1 MIMKGFI
8 LVPLI
13 ILLFVTSGHAS
24 QTSDIEL
31 PSEVGQSINANEMK
45 TYIIHLTKSESRK
58 LLDYKELESW
68 HKSFL
73 PNLTLDS
80 GEPRLVYSYFEVMIG
95 FAAKLTPDE
104 VQVMQHMDSFLHAEL
119 DVQKDLLETTY
130 TPKYLGLSDPST
142 GIWHTESNM
151 GEGIVIGVIDSGIP
165 RNHPS
170 FSDDQMPTK
179 PANWKGNC
187 NFTNFTCNKK
197 IIGGGTYGINSKVT
211 DPPVD
216 TGGHGSHVASIATGN
231 FVKDAMV
238 VGKYRYTA
246 SGMAPRAHL
255 AIYKTNLSRAD
266 SLKSYDQAM
275 IDGVNIIN
283 YSISAEPTD
292 NFYLDTAA
300 FSGYKATKKGISVS
314 VSAGNRGAPKSLSHS
329 APWLMVVGASW
340 PDRRLAATVRLGNGD
355 EFIGE
360 TGFYQP
366 TQFNSSN
373 FLPIVYPGA
382 NNKKETLG
390 CWSGSLNGI
399 DVKNKIVL
407 CWAGDKNINKGSV
420 VRSAGGAA
428 MILMGSIKTT
438 RNDQHVLPVCHVNS
452 DDARKILAYYT
463 SLGVSPPNATIIFNG
478 QVSGRRPAPT
488 IATNSSSGPSLTNG
502 GILKPDV
509 IAPGYEILGAS
520 IHKDNPFNNYFKF
533 DTGTSMASPHVV
545 GVMALLKKKYP
556 TWSPAAIQSAI
567 ITTAD
572 DVDLAG
578 NPFIHMKNWKP
589 SNIFDRGAGHIN
601 PIKAMNPGL
610 VYDRNFNDYIGYM
623 CFLNYNPTYMQRF
636 NSRKVDCS
644 KEKKIKPSQL
654 NYPSIMVTLSSNSPD
669 ETVMRTVTNV
679 GNANSDY
686 TPRIFHPA
694 NANLILST
702 NRLQFSAQNQQLS
715 FNVKITI
722 GQPAPVKGTISEG
735 KLEWVSTSGGHVVR
749 SPIAVVF
756 G

>member
-1 MIMKGFI
+1 
-8 LVPLI
+8 
-13 ILLFVTSGHAS
+13 
-24 QTSDIEL
+24 
-31 PSEVGQSINANEMK
+31 MK
-45 TYIIHLTKSESRK
+45 TYIIHLTKPEGKK

-104 VQVMQHMDSFLHAEL
+104 VQVMQRMDSFLHAEL
-119 DVQKDLLETTY
+119 DVQKELLETTY

-165 RNHPS
+165 LNHPS
-170 FSDDQMPTK
+170 FFDDQMPAK
-179 PANWKGNC
+179 PSNWKGNC
-187 NFTNFTCNKK
+187 SFTNFTCNKK
-197 IIGGGTYGINSKVT
+197 IIGGGTYATSWKVT

-216 TGGHGSHVASIATGN
+216 TGGHGSHVASIAAGN

-238 VGKYRYTA
+238 VGKYKYTA

-255 AIYKTNLSRAD
+255 AIYKTNFSRAD
-266 SLKSYDQAM
+266 DLKSYDQAM

-283 YSISAEPTD
+283 YSIGAKPTY

-340 PDRRLAATVRLGNGD
+340 PDRRLAATVKLGNGD

-360 TGFYQP
+360 TGFYQQLNSTHP
-366 TQFNSSN
+366 TFFQF
-373 FLPIVYPGA
+373 
-382 NNKKETLG
+382 
-390 CWSGSLNGI
+390 
-399 DVKNKIVL
+399 
-407 CWAGDKNINKGSV
+407 
-420 VRSAGGAA
+420 
-428 MILMGSIKTT
+428 
-438 RNDQHVLPVCHVNS
+438 
-452 DDARKILAYYT
+452 
-463 SLGVSPPNATIIFNG
+463 VSPSNATIIFNG

-488 IATNSSSGPSLTNG
+488 VATNSSSGPSLTNG

-509 IAPGYEILGAS
+509 IAPGYDIFGAS
-520 IHKDNPFNNYFKF
+520 IHKNNPFNNYFKF
-533 DTGTSMASPHVV
+533 DTGTSMASPHVP

-610 VYDRNFNDYIGYM
+610 VYNRNFDDYIGYM
-623 CFLNYNPTYMQRF
+623 CFLNYDPTYMQRF

-702 NRLQFSAQNQQLS
+702 NKLQFSAQNQQLS

-722 GQPAPVKGTISEG
+722 VQPAPVKGTISEG